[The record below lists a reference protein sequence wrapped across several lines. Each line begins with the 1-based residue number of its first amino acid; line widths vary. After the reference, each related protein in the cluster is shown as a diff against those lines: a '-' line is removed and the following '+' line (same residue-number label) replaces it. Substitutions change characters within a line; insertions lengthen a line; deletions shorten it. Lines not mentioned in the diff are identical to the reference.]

1 MTSVIEIEGVGPA
14 YAEKLKQ
21 SGIATIEALLEE
33 GASPKGRQELAEK
46 TGISPALI
54 LRWVNHA
61 DLFRIKGVGSEYSEL
76 LEAGGV
82 DTVPELAQRNPENLY
97 SKLVEV
103 NQEKKLVRRPPTQS
117 QVKDWVQQAKQL
129 ARVVTY

>member
-1 MTSVIEIEGVGPA
+1 MTSVIEIEGIGPA

-21 SGIATIEALLEE
+21 LGIASAEALLKK
-33 GASPKGRQELAEK
+33 GASPQGRQEIAEK

-61 DLFRIKGVGSEYSEL
+61 DLFRIKGVAGQYAEL

-82 DTVPELAQRNPENLY
+82 DTIPELAQRNPENLY
-97 SKLVEV
+97 QKLLEV

>member
-14 YAEKLKQ
+14 YADKLKQ
-21 SGIATIEALLEE
+21 SGIATIEALLEK
-33 GASPKGRQELAEK
+33 GASPQGRQELAEA
-46 TGISPALI
+46 TGISLALI

-76 LEAGGV
+76 LEASGV

-97 SKLVEV
+97 LKLIEV

>member
-1 MTSVIEIEGVGPA
+1 MTSVVEIEGIGPA

>member
-1 MTSVIEIEGVGPA
+1 MTSVIEIEGIGPA
-14 YAEKLKQ
+14 YADKLKQ
-21 SGIATIEALLEE
+21 SGIATIEALLEK
-33 GASPKGRQELAEK
+33 GASPQGRQELAEA

-76 LEAGGV
+76 LEASGV

-97 SKLVEV
+97 LKLIEV

>member
-1 MTSVIEIEGVGPA
+1 MTSVIEIEGIGPA
-14 YAEKLKQ
+14 YADKLKQ
-21 SGIATIEALLEE
+21 SGIATIEALLEK
-33 GASPKGRQELAEK
+33 GASPQGRQELAEA
-46 TGISPALI
+46 TGISLALI

-76 LEAGGV
+76 LEASGV

-97 SKLVEV
+97 LKLIEV

>member
-1 MTSVIEIEGVGPA
+1 MTSVIQIEGIGPA

-21 SGIATIEALLEE
+21 LGIASAEALLKK
-33 GASPKGRQELAEK
+33 GASPQGRQEIAEK

-61 DLFRIKGVGSEYSEL
+61 DLFRIKGVAGQYAEL

-82 DTVPELAQRNPENLY
+82 DTIPELAQRNPENLY
-97 SKLVEV
+97 QKLLDV
-103 NQEKKLVRRPPTQS
+103 NKEKKLVRRPPTQS

>member
-1 MTSVIEIEGVGPA
+1 MTSVIEIEGIGPA
-14 YAEKLKQ
+14 YADKLKQ
-21 SGIATIEALLEE
+21 SGIATIEALLEK
-33 GASPKGRQELAEK
+33 GASPQGRQELAEA

-61 DLFRIKGVGSEYSEL
+61 DLFCIKGVGSEYSEL
-76 LEAGGV
+76 LEASGV

-97 SKLVEV
+97 LKLIEV

>member
-1 MTSVIEIEGVGPA
+1 MTSIIEIEGIGPA
-14 YAEKLKQ
+14 HAEKLKQ
-21 SGIATIEALLEE
+21 SGIATVEALLEK

-76 LEAGGV
+76 LEASGV
-82 DTVPELAQRNPENLY
+82 DTVPELAQRSPENLY
-97 SKLVEV
+97 SKLIEV
-103 NQEKKLVRRPPTQS
+103 NQEKKLARRPPTLS

-129 ARVVTY
+129 DRVVTY

>member
-1 MTSVIEIEGVGPA
+1 MTSVVEIEGIGPA

-21 SGIATIEALLEE
+21 SGIATIEALLEK
-33 GASPKGRQELAEK
+33 GASPQGRQELAEA
-46 TGISPALI
+46 TGISQALI

-76 LEAGGV
+76 LEASGV

-117 QVKDWVQQAKQL
+117 QVKDWVQQAKQI
-129 ARVVTY
+129 ARVITY

>member
-1 MTSVIEIEGVGPA
+1 MTSVVEIEGIGPA

-76 LEAGGV
+76 LEASGV

-97 SKLVEV
+97 LKLIEV

>member
-1 MTSVIEIEGVGPA
+1 MTSVIEIEGIGPA
-14 YAEKLKQ
+14 YADKLKQ
-21 SGIATIEALLEE
+21 SGIATIEALLEK
-33 GASPKGRQELAEK
+33 GASPQGRQELAEA